1 MNYILEDLI
10 EKTGLDLDAN
20 SIDLLQIEKEVQLLS
35 CLDVHEIAHLF
46 TNPESYFFRSFSH
59 LELVK
64 KMSTEK
70 TSIWFAGCST
80 GQEVYSAALM
90 LSSIHDKK
98 LLGTDLSRKYIET
111 VSYTHLTLPTILLV

>member
-1 MNYILEDLI
+1 MNYNPKNLI
-10 EKTGLDLDAN
+10 ENTGLKLDQK
-20 SIDLLQIEKEVQLLS
+20 SIGFLQKEIQLLS
-35 CLDVHEIAHLF
+35 CSDVHEIAHLF

-90 LSSIHDKK
+90 LSSIRDKN
-98 LLGTDLSRKYIET
+98 
-111 VSYTHLTLPTILLV
+111 LVRYRFK